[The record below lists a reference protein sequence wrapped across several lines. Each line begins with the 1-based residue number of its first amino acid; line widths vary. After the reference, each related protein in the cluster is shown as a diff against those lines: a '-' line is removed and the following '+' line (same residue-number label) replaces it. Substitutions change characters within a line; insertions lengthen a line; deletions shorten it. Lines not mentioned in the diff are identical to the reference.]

1 LAQYRPGKERLEVI
15 LALYIFKKIPGP
27 SWDESFRKD
36 PTPGPSW
43 YESFRKD
50 PTPGSGDTSLV
61 CIHANTRTRL
71 RPALSIFP
79 PIPRPS
85 WYESFKKDAIPRPG
99 WSEIFEM
106 YQIQGLSWYVQN
118 LIPDQ
123 HGMFKS

>member
-1 LAQYRPGKERLEVI
+1 MKVLERTQHQDQVGMKALERTQHQDQVGMKVLERTQHQDQVI
-15 LALYIFKKIPGP
+15 QALSVSMPIPGP
-27 SWDESFRKD
+27 
-36 PTPGPSW
+36 
-43 YESFRKD
+43 
-50 PTPGSGDTSLV
+50 GDTSLV

-79 PIPRPS
+79 PIPRP
-85 WYESFKKDAIPRPG
+85 G

-106 YQIQGLSWYVQN
+106 YQIQGLSWYVQK